1 MNPETHSS
9 GNGPPQR
16 GAPDNSTR
24 LANGLFALAGAGA
37 FLFVLLLAIRNAAP
51 PGLAFFPLSSALVIL
66 QVALLTAIFF
76 GLGVALRRGHRL
88 HRPARQ
94 LTKRSMWSL
103 LAVCVGVLPALYL
116 LLRTLLPENEF
127 VIPLPFNND
136 RALFTSLVLMS
147 VLAGTLALLWW
158 RGLWR
163 IRLRVR
169 ASILVLVVLAV
180 QLALILLFHGQLP
193 HPMEGDEYYQVANG
207 IRQFQDPGRFITF
220 VPHRNAATW
229 FNFPAAWLLSGAW
242 MHVFGTGLLQ
252 GRFFW
257 LLTSW
262 LAVPFTFLVARKL
275 YGRTAALA
283 ALALAGFI
291 PLQYNHANS
300 RILVAT
306 VTVIALY
313 CWLRAREPGQRRPGL
328 FSLLCGLCASL
339 AVEGHVYGVVFPLLF
354 LVWHTGE
361 FLRGL
366 RKGEGWRQTRFWSFV
381 LGCGLAAL
389 LWLAYH
395 VALPGIHLAR
405 LPEILRQTWAWEALA
420 DAPPLT
426 RPSVLYRVFAA
437 ILTQF
442 WLSPAEALLFVLVVI
457 AELWRGRKMNG
468 LLIALCAAG
477 LLVML
482 VASVSA
488 HFNFYSVFLFPFYCL
503 LFGGLVARL
512 TRQAGI
518 PAKAGVISLGA
529 LTLLLA
535 VPALFAL
542 QTVEAAHFPPTQ
554 ARMDFLE
561 AMSAVGRDIDAL
573 LPAADIVVAGDRAFY
588 MGMPQRLNFGALF
601 LFGDEPGFL
610 QDDPTRWSLAEPGA
624 LILGRGAAAEIPGL
638 NAWLLEREFRVVRCF
653 ATPGYGQGTTAL
665 WLHPA
670 LDAPGGPTNC
680 PADK

>member
-1 MNPETHSS
+1 MNPEAHSS
-9 GNGPPQR
+9 GNGPQQR
-16 GAPDNSTR
+16 GAPDNSIK

-51 PGLAFFPLSSALVIL
+51 AGLAYFPLSSALVIG
-66 QVALLTAIFF
+66 QVALLTAVFF
-76 GLGVALRRGHRL
+76 GLGIVLCRGHHMR
-88 HRPARQ
+88 RPARQ
-94 LTKRSMWSL
+94 LSKRSAWSL
-103 LAVCVGVLPALYL
+103 LAVCVGILPALYL

-158 RGLWR
+158 RGLWGA
-163 IRLRVR
+163 RLRVR

-180 QLALILLFHGQLP
+180 QLVLILLFHGQLP
-193 HPMEGDEYYQVANG
+193 HPMEGDEYYEIANG
-207 IRQFQDPGRFITF
+207 IRQFQDPGRFIAF

-229 FNFPAAWLLSGAW
+229 FNFPAAWVLSGAW
-242 MHVFGTGLLQ
+242 MHVFGAGLLQ

-257 LLTSW
+257 LLIGW
-262 LAVPFTFLVARKL
+262 LALPFTFLVARKL
-275 YGRTAALA
+275 YGKTAALA

-291 PLQYNHANS
+291 PLQYNHAVS
-300 RILVAT
+300 RIMVAT
-306 VTVIALY
+306 LTVIALY

-354 LVWHTGE
+354 LVLHTGE

-389 LWLAYH
+389 FWLAYH
-395 VALPGIHLAR
+395 VALPGIRLAS
-405 LPEILRQTWAWEALA
+405 LPEIMQQTLAWEAFSHVPA
-420 DAPPLT
+420 AM
-426 RPSVLYRVFAA
+426 PSVPYRLFAA

-442 WLSPAEALLFVLVVI
+442 WLNPAEALLFVFVVI

-468 LLIALCAAG
+468 LLLALCAAG
-477 LLVML
+477 LLVMF
-482 VASVSA
+482 VAGVFV
-488 HFNFYSVFLFPFYCL
+488 HFNFYSVFLFPFYCV
-503 LFGGLVARL
+503 LFGGMVARL
-512 TRQAGI
+512 TRQGGI
-518 PAKAGVISLGA
+518 PAKAGVIPLGA

-542 QTVEAAHFPPTQ
+542 QTVEAAHFPPTL
-554 ARMDFLE
+554 ARMHFLE
-561 AMSAVGRDIDAL
+561 AMSAVGHEIDAL
-573 LPAADIVVAGDRAFY
+573 LPADDIVVAGDRAFY
-588 MGMPQRLNFGALF
+588 MGMPQRMNYGALF
-601 LFGDEPGFL
+601 LHSNDPGFL
-610 QDDPTRWSLAEPGA
+610 QDDPGRWPLAEPGA

-638 NAWLLEREFRVVRCF
+638 NAWLQEREFRVVRCF
-653 ATPGYGQGTTAL
+653 ATPGYGKGTTAL
-665 WLHPA
+665 WLHPS
-670 LDAPGGPTNC
+670 LDAPGGLTNC
-680 PADK
+680 PADQ

>member
-1 MNPETHSS
+1 MNPEAHSS
-9 GNGPPQR
+9 GNGPQQR

-51 PGLAFFPLSSALVIL
+51 PGLAFFPLSSALVIG

-94 LTKRSMWSL
+94 LTKRSAWLL
-103 LAVCVGVLPALYL
+103 LAVGVGVLPAFYL

-136 RALFTSLVLMS
+136 QALFTSLVLMS

-158 RGLWR
+158 RGLWGA
-163 IRLRVR
+163 RLRVR

-180 QLALILLFHGQLP
+180 QLVLILLFHGRLP
-193 HPMEGDEYYQVANG
+193 HPMDGDEYFEIATGV
-207 IRQFQDPGRFITF
+207 RQFQDPERFISF

-229 FNFPAAWLLSGAW
+229 FHFPAALALSGAW
-242 MHVFGTGLLQ
+242 MRVFGVGLLQ

-257 LLTSW
+257 LLIGW
-262 LAVPFTFLVARKL
+262 LALPFTFLVARKL

-283 ALALAGFI
+283 ALGLAGFI
-291 PLQYNHANS
+291 PLQYNHAVS
-300 RILVAT
+300 RIMVAT
-306 VTVIALY
+306 LTVIALY
-313 CWLRAREPGQRRPGL
+313 CWLCAREPGQRRPGL
-328 FSLLCGLCASL
+328 LSLLCGIVASL

-354 LVWHTGE
+354 LVLHTGE

-366 RKGEGWRQTRFWSFV
+366 RKGEGWRQASFWSFV

-389 LWLAYH
+389 FWLAYH
-395 VALPGIHLAR
+395 VALPGIRLAS
-405 LPEILRQTWAWEALA
+405 LPEIMQQTLSYETLSHVPAAV
-420 DAPPLT
+420 
-426 RPSVLYRVFAA
+426 PSVPYRVFAA

-488 HFNFYSVFLFPFYCL
+488 HFNFYSVFLFPFYCV

-512 TRQAGI
+512 TRQGGI
-518 PAKAGVISLGA
+518 PAKAGVIPLGA

-561 AMSAVGRDIDAL
+561 AMSAVGRDIDTL
-573 LPAADIVVAGDRAFY
+573 LPADDIVVAGDRAFY

-601 LFGDEPGFL
+601 LFRDEPGFL
-610 QDDPTRWSLAEPGA
+610 DEDPAHWPLAEPGA

-638 NAWLLEREFRVVRCF
+638 NAWLKEREFRVVRCF
-653 ATPGYGQGTTAL
+653 ATPGYGKGTTAL
-665 WLHPA
+665 WLHPS
-670 LDAPGGPTNC
+670 LEVPGGPTNC
-680 PADK
+680 PADQ

>member
-1 MNPETHSS
+1 MNQEAHSS
-9 GNGPPQR
+9 GNVPPR
-16 GAPDNSTR
+16 RANPDNSTW
-24 LANGLFALAGAGA
+24 AASGLFALAGAGA
-37 FLFVLLLAIRNAAP
+37 FLFVLLLAVRNAAP
-51 PGLAFFPLSSALVIL
+51 PGLAFFPLSSALVIG
-66 QVALLTAIFF
+66 QVALFTAIFF

-94 LTKRSMWSL
+94 LTKRSAWLL
-103 LAVCVGVLPALYL
+103 LAVGVGVLPAFYL

-136 RALFTSLVLMS
+136 RALLTSLVLMS

-158 RGLWR
+158 RGLWG

-180 QLALILLFHGQLP
+180 QLALILLFHGRLP
-193 HPMEGDEYYQVANG
+193 HPMDGDEYFEIATGV
-207 IRQFQDPGRFITF
+207 RQFQDPERFISF

-229 FNFPAAWLLSGAW
+229 FHFPAALALSGAW
-242 MHVFGTGLLQ
+242 MRVFGVGLLQ

-257 LLTSW
+257 LLIGW
-262 LAVPFTFLVARKL
+262 LALPFTFLVARKL

-291 PLQYNHANS
+291 PLQYNHAVS
-300 RILVAT
+300 RIMVAT
-306 VTVIALY
+306 LTVIALY
-313 CWLRAREPGQRRPGL
+313 CWLCAREPGQRRPGL
-328 FSLLCGLCASL
+328 LSLLCGLCASL

-354 LVWHTGE
+354 LVLHTGE

-366 RKGEGWRQTRFWSFV
+366 RKGEGWRQASFWSFV

-389 LWLAYH
+389 FWLAYH
-395 VALPGIHLAR
+395 VALPGIRLAS
-405 LPEILRQTWAWEALA
+405 LPEIMQQTLSYETLSHVPAAV
-420 DAPPLT
+420 PTVP
-426 RPSVLYRVFAA
+426 YRVFAA

-442 WLSPAEALLFVLVVI
+442 WLSPCEALLFVLVVI
-457 AELWRGRKMNG
+457 AELLRGRKMNG

-488 HFNFYSVFLFPFYCL
+488 HFNFYSVFLFPFYCV

-512 TRQAGI
+512 TRQDGI
-518 PAKAGVISLGA
+518 PAKAGVIPLGA

-542 QTVEAAHFPPTQ
+542 QTVETAHFPPTQ

-573 LPAADIVVAGDRAFY
+573 LPAADIVVVGDRAFY
-588 MGMPQRLNFGALF
+588 MGMPQRLNYGALF

-610 QDDPTRWSLAEPGA
+610 QDDPGRWPLAEPEA

-638 NAWLLEREFRVVRCF
+638 NAWLQEQEFRVVRCF
-653 ATPGYGQGTTAL
+653 ATPGYGEGTTAL
-665 WLHPA
+665 WLRPS

-680 PADK
+680 PADQ

>member
-1 MNPETHSS
+1 MNPEAHSS
-9 GNGPPQR
+9 GNGPQQR
-16 GAPDNSTR
+16 GAPDNSIK
-24 LANGLFALAGAGA
+24 LANGLFALAVAGA
-37 FLFVLLLAIRNAAP
+37 FLFVLLLAVRNAAP

-76 GLGVALRRGHRL
+76 GLGVALRRGHHMR
-88 HRPARQ
+88 RPARQ
-94 LTKRSMWSL
+94 LSKRSAWSL

-158 RGLWR
+158 RGLWG

-242 MHVFGTGLLQ
+242 MHVFGAGLLQ

-262 LAVPFTFLVARKL
+262 LAVPFTFLIARKL
-275 YGRTAALA
+275 YGRTGALA

-306 VTVIALY
+306 VTVIAFY
-313 CWLRAREPGQRRPGL
+313 CWLCAREPGQRRPGL

-339 AVEGHVYGVVFPLLF
+339 AVEGHVYGVVFSLLF
-354 LVWHTGE
+354 LVLHTGE

-381 LGCGLAAL
+381 LGCGLAGL
-389 LWLAYH
+389 FWLAYH
-395 VALPGIHLAR
+395 VALSGIHLAR
-405 LPEILRQTWAWEALA
+405 VPEILRQTWAWEALA

-426 RPSVLYRVFAA
+426 RPSVPYRVFAT
-437 ILTQF
+437 ILMQF

-457 AELWRGRKMNG
+457 AELWRGRRMNSQ
-468 LLIALCAAG
+468 LLALCGAG
-477 LLVML
+477 LLVIL
-482 VASVSA
+482 VASVSV
-488 HFNFYSVFLFPFYCL
+488 HFNHYSVFLFPSYCV

-512 TRQAGI
+512 MRQAGI
-518 PAKAGVISLGA
+518 PAKAGVIPLGA

-535 VPALFAL
+535 VPALFAI
-542 QTVEAAHFPPTQ
+542 QTIEAANFPPTQ
-554 ARMDFLE
+554 ERMDFLQ
-561 AMSAVGRDIDAL
+561 AMSAVGRDIDVL
-573 LPAADIVVAGDRAFY
+573 LPEEDIVVAGDKFFY
-588 MGMPQRLNFGALF
+588 MGMPQRLNYGALF
-601 LFGDEPGFL
+601 LFGAEPGFL
-610 QDDPTRWSLAEPGA
+610 HEDPTRWPMAEPAA
-624 LILGRGAAAEIPGL
+624 LILGRGAAAEIAGL
-638 NAWLLEREFRVVRCF
+638 NAWLQEREFRVVRCF
-653 ATPGYGQGTTAL
+653 ATPGYGSGTTLL
-665 WLHPA
+665 WLHPS
-670 LDAPGGPTNC
+670 LDAPGGPINC
-680 PADK
+680 SADQ

>member
-1 MNPETHSS
+1 MNPEAHSS
-9 GNGPPQR
+9 GNGPQQR
-16 GAPDNSTR
+16 GAPDNSIK

-37 FLFVLLLAIRNAAP
+37 FLLVLLLAIRNAAP

-76 GLGVALRRGHRL
+76 GLGAALRRGHHMR
-88 HRPARQ
+88 RPARQ
-94 LTKRSMWSL
+94 LSKRSAWSL
-103 LAVCVGVLPALYL
+103 LAVCVGILPALYL

-158 RGLWR
+158 RGLWGA
-163 IRLRVR
+163 RLRVR
-169 ASILVLVVLAV
+169 ARVLMLVVLGV

-193 HPMEGDEYYQVANG
+193 HPMEGDEYYEIANG
-207 IRQFQDPGRFITF
+207 IRQFQDPERFISF

-229 FNFPAAWLLSGAW
+229 FNFPAALALSGAW
-242 MHVFGTGLLQ
+242 MRVFGAGLLQ

-257 LLTSW
+257 LLIGW
-262 LAVPFTFLVARKL
+262 LALPFTFLVARKL

-291 PLQYNHANS
+291 PLQYNHAVS
-300 RILVAT
+300 RIMVAT
-306 VTVIALY
+306 LTVIALY
-313 CWLRAREPGQRRPGL
+313 CWLCAREPGQRRPGL

-354 LVWHTGE
+354 LVLHTGE

-389 LWLAYH
+389 FWLAYH
-395 VALPGIHLAR
+395 VALPGIPSGKLAGDSATDSG
-405 LPEILRQTWAWEALA
+405 LGSAQSCASGSALSSLQGICGNP
-420 DAPPLT
+420 D
-426 RPSVLYRVFAA
+426 A
-437 ILTQF
+437 ILAESRRSAAVCPGRHRGAVA
-442 WLSPAEALLFVLVVI
+442 WPEDERPAARAL
-457 AELWRGRKMNG
+457 WSGS
-468 LLIALCAAG
+468 AG
-477 LLVML
+477 H
-482 VASVSA
+482 ACGSVYA
-488 HFNFYSVFLFPFYCL
+488 HFNFYSVFLFPFYCV

-512 TRQAGI
+512 TRQGGI
-518 PAKAGVISLGA
+518 PAKAGVIPLGA

-542 QTVEAAHFPPTQ
+542 QTVEAAHFPPTL
-554 ARMDFLE
+554 ARMHFLE
-561 AMSAVGRDIDAL
+561 AMSAVGHEIDAL
-573 LPAADIVVAGDRAFY
+573 LPADDIVVAGDRAFY
-588 MGMPQRLNFGALF
+588 MGMPQRLNYGALF
-601 LFGDEPGFL
+601 LYDDEPGFL
-610 QDDPTRWSLAEPGA
+610 QDDPGRWALAEPGA

-638 NAWLLEREFRVVRCF
+638 SAWLQEREFRIVHCF
-653 ATPGYGQGTTAL
+653 ATPGYGKGTTAL
-665 WLHPA
+665 WLHPS

-680 PADK
+680 PAYQ